1 MDFTVSLIA
10 HAADS
15 QGSKFLQPQPQLL
28 T

>member
-15 QGSKFLQPQPQLL
+15 QGSKF
-28 T
+28 